1 MDSLKGLAGAAL
13 LMITAGCGGGGA
25 EENAAS
31 GGALNTATPATNI
44 SAPSVTSAAAPG
56 GGEAEEKVLK
66 TETVEAVFTGW
77 EMGDYVWANLDVK
90 GRETTGAWVGP
101 TPLEHFL
108 EAHKGKPL
116 TVRIDTVKAQVPE
129 AGGDMEVAKI
139 ADARHGTLTAAAWWN
154 RLSPAE
160 RQAAERRMEEV
171 LGGSGG

>member
-1 MDSLKGLAGAAL
+1 MDSLKALAAAAL
-13 LMITAGCGGGGA
+13 LTILAGCGDGGA
-25 EENAAS
+25 EENAAA
-31 GGALNTATPATNI
+31 GGSANTATPATNV

-116 TVRIDTVKAQVPE
+116 TVRIDTVKAAVPE
-129 AGGDMEVAKI
+129 AGGEMEVAKI
-139 ADARHGTLTAAAWWN
+139 ADARLGALTAAAWWEK
-154 RLSPAE
+154 LSPAE
-160 RQAAERRMEEV
+160 RQAAEKKMEDI